1 MSKNKAYTGR
11 KLVRRITA
19 VSIFILG
26 LAISLILFFAVIEI
40 ALHAPPIDFSE
51 ELEIISKR
59 VEKSN
64 SLFEIIGV
72 KADFYFAV
80 ADHIW
85 LSWGILTSG
94 LLLTAVV
101 VLLTGKSGESGDK
114 SRNHTYL
121 QQERRQRK
129 ALEKRLENTD
139 SKVLDSHENISD
151 AFMLVGSDMQLIHAN
166 GVALDFFETWVEDI
180 QQPEGHNLKDLIPDF
195 QFSGFRKHLSECLE
209 IDDAWEGEIKIG
221 DEFLLIRIFPA
232 RTGVFVNFRDISHQ
246 KHSTSMLEVGQI
258 LLKQVSRNVHE
269 PLAIVD
275 LDWKYLV
282 SSLEWRECFG
292 LVHYKRLE
300 GLSHLELLPDI
311 PGNINALTNRIK
323 QGKTLRTENVTHK
336 INGKE
341 EHVNWEIRPW
351 KNQYGKISGCI
362 LQANFVTDDV
372 QQQQRDKQEMR
383 KEKML
388 AYHDM
393 LTGLPNRQL
402 FYDRLNVALAQA
414 YRNLTQISLMF
425 LDLDGFKAVNDTL
438 GHDVGD
444 ILLKEVSARLKQCVR
459 ETDTVARLG
468 GDEFTIVLTDVNNAD
483 NVAEVADKIL
493 KSVAEPFH
501 ISGNEV
507 KIGTSIGISLYP
519 SDGSTTTELVKTA
532 DTAMYR
538 AKESGKNCYFFYEVP
553 DDNPY

>member
-1 MSKNKAYTGR
+1 MAKNTSHISS
-11 KLVRRITA
+11 KLVRNLSTI
-19 VSIFILG
+19 SIFMLG
-26 LAISLILFFAVIEI
+26 ATISIVLFFGVIE
-40 ALHAPPIDFSE
+40 ASLREPPVNLSE
-51 ELEIISKR
+51 ELEIISDR
-59 VEKSN
+59 VEN
-64 SLFEIIGV
+64 ATSLFKIISI
-72 KADFYFAV
+72 KAKFYFAA
-80 ADHIW
+80 ADYVW
-85 LSWGILTSG
+85 LSWSVLTSG
-94 LLLTAVV
+94 ILLTILVI
-101 VLLTGKSGESGDK
+101 LLMGKRGESVSV
-114 SRNHTYL
+114 SRTRMHL

-129 ALEKRLENTD
+129 AIAKRLEDTD
-139 SKVLDSHENISD
+139 NKILDSHENISD

-166 GVALDFFETWVEDI
+166 QNARDFFEAWVEDI
-180 QQPEGHNLKDLIPDF
+180 QQPEGHNLKDLVPDF
-195 QFSGFRKHLSECLE
+195 QFSGFRKHLVECLE
-209 IDDAWEGEIKIG
+209 IDDAWEGEIKVG
-221 DEFLLIRIFPA
+221 DEFLLVRIFPA

-275 LDWKYLV
+275 LDWTYLV
-282 SSLEWRECFG
+282 SSSEWKEAFG
-292 LVHYKRLE
+292 LTQHNRLE
-300 GLSHLELLPDI
+300 GLSHAELLPDV

-362 LQANFVTDDV
+362 LQADIVTDKV
-372 QQQQRDKQEMR
+372 QQKQRESQEMR

-414 YRNLTQISLMF
+414 YRNLTQIALMF

-444 ILLKEVSARLKQCVR
+444 ILLKEVSERLKQCVR

-468 GDEFTIVLTDVNNAD
+468 GDEFTVILTDINSSDNAAD
-483 NVAEVADKIL
+483 VAEKIL
-493 KSVAEPFH
+493 KIVREPFH
-501 ISGNEV
+501 ISGHEV
-507 KIGTSIGISLYP
+507 NIGVSIGISLYP

-532 DTAMYR
+532 DVAMYR
-538 AKESGKNCYFFYEVP
+538 AKESGKNCYFFYEMP
-553 DDNPY
+553 NENPY